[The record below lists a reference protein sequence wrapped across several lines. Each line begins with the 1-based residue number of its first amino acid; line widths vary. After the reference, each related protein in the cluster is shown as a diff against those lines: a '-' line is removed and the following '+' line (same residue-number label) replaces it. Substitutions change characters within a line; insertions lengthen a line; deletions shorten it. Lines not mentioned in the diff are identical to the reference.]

1 MQRTQD
7 EIDQRIRTLQSQEA
21 LHLQEV
27 SKLRMEIEEKSRIMK
42 NLEVMLNSERTQ
54 SLVEISQL
62 REALL
67 RKKQFIFTNPVFSA
81 QKNTTNHFFHSI
93 NETPI
98 KAKHSPIKETNE
110 EESQEN
116 NQENNQDN
124 QENNQ
129 DNQDRK
135 ETSEGEENQS
145 QRRREILE
153 NTSTTNLSEVL
164 SNLSE
169 AVSKLEEL

>member
-124 QENNQ
+124 Q
-129 DNQDRK
+129 DRK